1 MFFPPIPLIRKNHI
15 LKKLKQAQ
23 AFSEDS
29 AKSLVEI
36 GIINPFAFQNITKRM
51 VKREI
56 IKRTEEGKYY
66 INLKKM

>member
-36 GIINPFAFQNITKRM
+36 GIINPFAFQNITK
-51 VKREI
+51 
-56 IKRTEEGKYY
+56 
-66 INLKKM
+66 

>member
-36 GIINPFAFQNITKRM
+36 GIINPFAFPNITKRM
-51 VKREI
+51 LKREI